1 MTLETIKESDWDQQ
15 IEGNEF
21 AAHYRVTTDPAT
33 GERRF
38 VNFGAGVEGTDA
50 NVKFYE
56 FNEQGE
62 RVAFSE
68 VTLPGAACARGVSLT
83 LTLTLTLTL
92 ALTLT
97 LTQAFGTLW
106 NPSHRLTLGHN
117 VFNERA
123 R

>member
-68 VTLPGAACARGVSLT
+68 VTLPGAACARGVSTTSPNLSPNPNPG
-83 LTLTLTLTL
+83 LWHPLEPF
-92 ALTLT
+92 APFD
-97 LTQAFGTLW
+97 FGAQ
-106 NPSHRLTLGHN
+106 R
-117 VFNERA
+117 FNERA

>member
-1 MTLETIKESDWDQQ
+1 MQWNGKLLALWEGGLPHELDPVTLETIKESDWDKQ

-21 AAHYRVTTDPAT
+21 AAHYRVTTDAST

-50 NVKFYE
+50 NIKFYE

-68 VTLPGAACARGVSLT
+68 VTLPGAASERVSM
-83 LTLTLTLTL
+83 
-92 ALTLT
+92 
-97 LTQAFGTLW
+97 
-106 NPSHRLTLGHN
+106 
-117 VFNERA
+117 
-123 R
+123 